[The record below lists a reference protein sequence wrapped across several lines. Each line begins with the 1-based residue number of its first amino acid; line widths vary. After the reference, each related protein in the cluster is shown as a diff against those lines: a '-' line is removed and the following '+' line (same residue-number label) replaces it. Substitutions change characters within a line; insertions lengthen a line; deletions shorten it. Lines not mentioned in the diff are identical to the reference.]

1 METCWTTWPFWYYI
15 CGNCFC
21 PKQNNCLEPCWVVA
35 HFDVCYQNACS
46 KTTGSIKFH
55 LKPKYWFCQV
65 TPSGTCL
72 SIATCLI
79 CIYLK
84 AGKFPKR
91 KYVVDNLKVEPFS
104 FRARSYAIELAGVKR
119 HIFYPLCTSF
129 IWTLW
134 KQGFQISFSTAGAL
148 VVIKV

>member
-1 METCWTTWPFWYYI
+1 METWSQQRDHSDIISVEIISSVKDFKLH
-15 CGNCFC
+15 
-21 PKQNNCLEPCWVVA
+21 KQNSCQETCWVVA
-35 HFDVCYQNACS
+35 HFDVCYQNACL

-72 SIATCLI
+72 SIATCLS
-79 CIYLK
+79 CIYFK

-91 KYVVDNLKVEPFS
+91 KYVVDNLKVETFS

-129 IWTLW
+129 IWTL
-134 KQGFQISFSTAGAL
+134 
-148 VVIKV
+148 